1 MEQKRE
7 GRMNY
12 LSSPAVKV
20 HLLLPLDIVASGC
33 HAFGTGLNYAAG
45 FSSSPAHVSQFLQ

>member
-33 HAFGTGLNYAAG
+33 HAFGIGLNYAAG